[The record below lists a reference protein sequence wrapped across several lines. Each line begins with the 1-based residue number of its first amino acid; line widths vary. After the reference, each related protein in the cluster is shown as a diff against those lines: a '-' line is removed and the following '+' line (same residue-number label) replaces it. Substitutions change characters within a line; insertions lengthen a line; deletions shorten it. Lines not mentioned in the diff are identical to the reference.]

1 MIKRLRYKFIAIS
14 TLALLVVVVTIIGSI
29 TLVSF
34 YRSRQEV
41 NNVLTILVRNE
52 GQLTANSN
60 LASKQRP
67 FLSPRQTH
75 EGIFQYRFFSAQV
88 DREGD
93 LIEINDSH
101 IMTVPNSAMRRMINL
116 AYKRGRS
123 SGSMVYRD
131 TIYGYQMKFQ
141 HGHYTLVFLDQS
153 ILMAETHD
161 LMKIGILLGICG
173 VILYAIVLILFSRR
187 AIRPIITA
195 EKRQREF
202 ISNAGHELKTPLAVI
217 SANNEM
223 EEMTSGESE
232 WTKSNKEQIA
242 RLTRL
247 INNLIALTRLNE
259 QPNMQFTH
267 LDASQATK
275 EVCHNFK
282 AVIGRNE
289 LKFNYHIKEGLAIYG
304 DQRYYTELVNILLDN
319 ANKYCDPHG
328 SIVLRLH
335 EVKRSKSVQLDI
347 SNSFAAGK
355 DIDYSKF
362 FDRFYRADTAHQES
376 GKNGFGIGLSMAQR
390 IVSDFKGKINAT
402 YKDGRIH
409 FIVTLKN

>member
-14 TLALLVVVVTIIGSI
+14 TLALLVVVATIVGSI
-29 TLVSF
+29 SLASF
-34 YRSRQEV
+34 YRSKQEA
-41 NNVLTILVRNE
+41 NNVLNILVRNE

-60 LASKQRP
+60 LAANQRP

-88 DREGD
+88 DQDGKI
-93 LIEINDSH
+93 LSVNDSH
-101 IMTVPNSAMRRMINL
+101 IMTVPRQSINKL
-116 AYKRGRS
+116 IQRAYKRGRS
-123 SGSMVYRD
+123 SGSMVYRN
-131 TIYGYQMKFQ
+131 TIYGYKMKLQ
-141 HGHYTLVFLDQS
+141 HGHYTIVFLDQS
-153 ILMAETHD
+153 IMLAETHD
-161 LMKIGILLGICG
+161 LMRIGVTLGLLG
-173 VILYAIVLILFSRR
+173 VILYAIVLILFSQR
-187 AIRPIITA
+187 AIRPIMVA

-223 EEMTSGESE
+223 EEMLNGESE
-232 WTKSNKEQIA
+232 WTKSNKDQIA

-247 INNLIALTRLNE
+247 INNLISLTRLNE
-259 QPNMQFTH
+259 QPDMQLTH
-267 LDASQATK
+267 LDASQVTK

-282 AVIGRNE
+282 AIINQNE
-289 LKFNYHIKEGLAIYG
+289 LKFNYRIQERLQIYG

-319 ANKYCDPHG
+319 ANKYCDAHG
-328 SIVLRLH
+328 SIILRLH
-335 EVKRSKSVQLDI
+335 EVKRSKAVQLDI

-355 DIDYSKF
+355 DVDYSKF
-362 FDRFYRADTAHQES
+362 FDRFYRADTAHQEE
-376 GKNGFGIGLSMAQR
+376 GKTGFGIGLSMAQR
-390 IVSDFKGKINAT
+390 IVSDFKGKIKAV